1 MSGGINLPATFFRG
15 QAFLH
20 ARRSFPIHAAK
31 AATDRAFPAQVAR
44 RMCRYPTKRRETLE
58 RFGPFHHGQDCRS
71 STL

>member
-15 QAFLH
+15 ASLSP
-20 ARRSFPIHAAK
+20 RTSTFPIHAAK
-31 AATDRAFPAQVAR
+31 SATDRAFPAQVAR
-44 RMCRYPTKRRETLE
+44 RMCRYPTKPRETLE